1 MICFKLLLLA
11 SLLTLAVGNY
21 AEAQTPV
28 WVEVSFEGL
37 KSLNPQVGDGEAK
50 LREKLITV
58 FETDYP
64 VYNWKPSNRNGA
76 WARPARITG

>member
-1 MICFKLLLLA
+1 
-11 SLLTLAVGNY
+11 
-21 AEAQTPV
+21 
-28 WVEVSFEGL
+28 L